1 MSAIRLKS
9 EFHGFTHVYSEAE
22 AVAMEKHGWSRCE
35 EAPVVVA
42 KAVEVKEVTEVPLEA
57 QYEAKFGKKPHH
69 RVNLAKALSDD
80 SK

>member
-9 EFHGFTHVYSEAE
+9 EFHGFTHVYSEAD

-35 EAPVVVA
+35 ETPVVAVKDAFIEA
-42 KAVEVKEVTEVPLEA
+42 KEAPLEA
-57 QYEAKFGKKPHH
+57 QYEAKFGKRPHH
-69 RVNLAKALSDD
+69 RVNLSRALSDN